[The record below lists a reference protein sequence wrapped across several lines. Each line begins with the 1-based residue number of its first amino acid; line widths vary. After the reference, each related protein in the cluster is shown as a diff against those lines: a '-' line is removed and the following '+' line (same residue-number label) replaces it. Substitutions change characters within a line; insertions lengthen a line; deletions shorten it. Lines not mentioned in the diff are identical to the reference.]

1 MTTFPKFAKISL
13 ALSFLLVTA
22 GCTLAINSCG
32 KNPDFDP
39 YEQSRPGYQEPE
51 EEVKP
56 DTPETPETP
65 EDPGESEDPETP
77 ENPGDAPDPENPSGD
92 NEELQ
97 YVTLPSDLAQQ
108 IKEYTGFVV
117 NFNKDN
123 HTPNYVAWELLASEV
138 GGSVDRSDD
147 FWQDTEL
154 EGCPAHRD
162 YTGSGYDRGHMC
174 PAADQKWSV
183 QAMHDSFVMANMCPQ
198 LHSINAGA
206 WETLETKERTWAKR
220 DGAVVIIAGPIY
232 EATDTKRIGSIGVRV
247 PSAFFKVLYALEVKE
262 PRAIAFVYPN
272 MNAPGNMQDYAM
284 SVDDLEEI
292 LGYDFYPAL
301 PDEIENKI
309 EAEFSFTQWNK

>member
-1 MTTFPKFAKISL
+1 MSKLPKFAKIGL
-13 ALSFLLVTA
+13 AISVLFIISGVILS
-22 GCTLAINSCG
+22 INSCG

-39 YEQSRPGYQEPE
+39 YESSRPGYEQPE

-56 DTPETPETP
+56 ENPETP
-65 EDPGESEDPETP
+65 DNSEEEGSTSK
-77 ENPGDAPDPENPSGD
+77 PENPS
-92 NEELQ
+92 EEETGPVE
-97 YVTLPSDLAQQ
+97 YVYLPDDLAQEL
-108 IKEYTGFVV
+108 KEYTGFVV

-123 HTPNYVAWELLASEV
+123 HTPNYVAWELLKSEV

-147 FWQDTEL
+147 FWQDTTL

-198 LHSINAGA
+198 LHVLNAGA
-206 WETLETKERTWAKR
+206 WETLESKERTWAKR
-220 DGAVVIIAGPIY
+220 DGALVIIAGPIY
-232 EATDTKRIGSIGVRV
+232 EAADTKRIGSIGVRV
-247 PSAFFKVLYALEVKE
+247 PSAFFKVLYAVNIAE

-272 MNAPGNMQDYAM
+272 MNAPGNMKDYAM
-284 SVDDLEEI
+284 SVDDLEEL
-292 LGYDFYPAL
+292 LGYDFYPGL
-301 PDEIENKI
+301 PDDIENKI